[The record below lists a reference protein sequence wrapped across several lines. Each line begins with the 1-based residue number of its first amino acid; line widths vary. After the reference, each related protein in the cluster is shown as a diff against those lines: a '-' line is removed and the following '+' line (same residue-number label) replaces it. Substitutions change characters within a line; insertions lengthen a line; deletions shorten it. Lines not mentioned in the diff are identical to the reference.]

1 MRIKGIIIDDEYNN
15 IENIQSILQQ
25 FYPEVEIIATAGN
38 ADDGIAVIG
47 KLQPDLLFLDIQMPG
62 KTGFDV
68 LKAFPQI
75 GFEIIFIT
83 AYDQYGIQAIKFS
96 ALDYLLKPIDI
107 EEFKRAVEK
116 AIDKIASRQK
126 NSSIGNLL
134 EYLKKG
140 QKDSPKMALPTLEE
154 IRYVPV
160 TEIVRCQASDNY
172 TVFHLDGSEQILVCR
187 TLKEY
192 AGLLAPHGFIRTH
205 QSHLVNA
212 YFVKSYLKEDGGA
225 LLLKD
230 HTKIPISRQNRD
242 LVKEALNKGL

>member
-15 IENIQSILQQ
+15 IENIQSILLQ
-25 FYPEVEIIATAGN
+25 FYPEVDIIATASN

-172 TVFHLDGSEQILVCR
+172 TIFHLDSNEQILVCR

-192 AGLLAPHGFIRTH
+192 AALLAPHGFIRTH

-212 YFVKSYLKEDGGA
+212 DFVKSYLKEDGGA

-230 HTKIPISRQNRD
+230 QTKIPISRQNRD
-242 LVKEALNKGL
+242 LVKAALNRGL